1 MDDNFTMKSSR
12 NKVSPEDGKSEVY
25 TIYNSSLEEVRD
37 MDRALCQEDDKSVN
51 NNNIEKERGEEREV
65 NLQRVQIFDI
75 LEMEKRGMRGLFQI
89 NPVTKT
95 GQRLYMVHMLLLP
108 FLPIT
113 ALIIQ
118 NSTTL
123 NELLQYQTEVQR
135 IGDKVETATFL
146 ERFIT
151 NMQRERSEVAFHIF
165 TNGTQTLGLNL
176 TDRFKITDEAFEK
189 MTWPN
194 IKQSEN
200 TEMFKSKLRYQVSFQ
215 LVQFY
220 ISYLNIDII
229 DKTRGL

>member
-1 MDDNFTMKSSR
+1 
-12 NKVSPEDGKSEVY
+12 
-25 TIYNSSLEEVRD
+25 
-37 MDRALCQEDDKSVN
+37 
-51 NNNIEKERGEEREV
+51 
-65 NLQRVQIFDI
+65 
-75 LEMEKRGMRGLFQI
+75 
-89 NPVTKT
+89 
-95 GQRLYMVHMLLLP
+95 MVHMLLLP

-135 IGDKVETATFL
+135 IGEKVKLNTLNFLLYKYRGRLHIQVETATYL

-176 TDRFKITDEAFEK
+176 TERFQITDEAFEK

-200 TEMFKSKLRYQVSFQ
+200 TEMFKSKLRYQVIK
-215 LVQFY
+215 LA
-220 ISYLNIDII
+220 DIYV
-229 DKTRGL
+229 

>member
-1 MDDNFTMKSSR
+1 
-12 NKVSPEDGKSEVY
+12 
-25 TIYNSSLEEVRD
+25 
-37 MDRALCQEDDKSVN
+37 
-51 NNNIEKERGEEREV
+51 
-65 NLQRVQIFDI
+65 
-75 LEMEKRGMRGLFQI
+75 
-89 NPVTKT
+89 
-95 GQRLYMVHMLLLP
+95 MVHMLLLP

-135 IGDKVETATFL
+135 IGEKVKLNTLNFLLYKYRGRLHIQVETATYL

-176 TDRFKITDEAFEK
+176 TERFQITDEAFEK

-200 TEMFKSKLRYQVSFQ
+200 TEMFKSKLRYQV
-215 LVQFY
+215 
-220 ISYLNIDII
+220 I
-229 DKTRGL
+229 K

>member
-1 MDDNFTMKSSR
+1 
-12 NKVSPEDGKSEVY
+12 
-25 TIYNSSLEEVRD
+25 
-37 MDRALCQEDDKSVN
+37 
-51 NNNIEKERGEEREV
+51 
-65 NLQRVQIFDI
+65 
-75 LEMEKRGMRGLFQI
+75 
-89 NPVTKT
+89 
-95 GQRLYMVHMLLLP
+95 MLLLP

-194 IKQSEN
+194 IKQSES
-200 TEMFKSKLRYQVSFQ
+200 TEMFKSKLRYQVLGHS
-215 LVQFY
+215 LPVHLNL
-220 ISYLNIDII
+220 ISRLIVTMII
-229 DKTRGL
+229 LRRFKEDTMKI

>member
-1 MDDNFTMKSSR
+1 
-12 NKVSPEDGKSEVY
+12 
-25 TIYNSSLEEVRD
+25 
-37 MDRALCQEDDKSVN
+37 
-51 NNNIEKERGEEREV
+51 
-65 NLQRVQIFDI
+65 
-75 LEMEKRGMRGLFQI
+75 
-89 NPVTKT
+89 
-95 GQRLYMVHMLLLP
+95 MLLLP

-176 TDRFKITDEAFEK
+176 TERFKITDEGKF
-189 MTWPN
+189 
-194 IKQSEN
+194 S
-200 TEMFKSKLRYQVSFQ
+200 
-215 LVQFY
+215 
-220 ISYLNIDII
+220 
-229 DKTRGL
+229 

>member
-1 MDDNFTMKSSR
+1 
-12 NKVSPEDGKSEVY
+12 
-25 TIYNSSLEEVRD
+25 
-37 MDRALCQEDDKSVN
+37 
-51 NNNIEKERGEEREV
+51 
-65 NLQRVQIFDI
+65 
-75 LEMEKRGMRGLFQI
+75 
-89 NPVTKT
+89 
-95 GQRLYMVHMLLLP
+95 MVHMLLLP

-135 IGDKVETATFL
+135 IGEKVKLNILNFLLYKCKGRLHIQVETATYL

-176 TDRFKITDEAFEK
+176 TERFQITDEAFEK

-200 TEMFKSKLRYQVSFQ
+200 TEMFKSKLRYQV
-215 LVQFY
+215 
-220 ISYLNIDII
+220 I
-229 DKTRGL
+229 K

>member
-1 MDDNFTMKSSR
+1 
-12 NKVSPEDGKSEVY
+12 
-25 TIYNSSLEEVRD
+25 
-37 MDRALCQEDDKSVN
+37 
-51 NNNIEKERGEEREV
+51 
-65 NLQRVQIFDI
+65 
-75 LEMEKRGMRGLFQI
+75 
-89 NPVTKT
+89 
-95 GQRLYMVHMLLLP
+95 MVHMLLLP

-135 IGDKVETATFL
+135 IGEKVKLNILNFLLYKCKGRLHIQVETATYL

-176 TDRFKITDEAFEK
+176 TERFQITDEAFEK

-200 TEMFKSKLRYQVSFQ
+200 TEMFKSKLRYQVIK
-215 LVQFY
+215 LA
-220 ISYLNIDII
+220 DIYV
-229 DKTRGL
+229 

>member
-1 MDDNFTMKSSR
+1 
-12 NKVSPEDGKSEVY
+12 
-25 TIYNSSLEEVRD
+25 
-37 MDRALCQEDDKSVN
+37 
-51 NNNIEKERGEEREV
+51 
-65 NLQRVQIFDI
+65 
-75 LEMEKRGMRGLFQI
+75 
-89 NPVTKT
+89 
-95 GQRLYMVHMLLLP
+95 MLLLP

-176 TDRFKITDEAFEK
+176 TERFKITDEGEK
-189 MTWPN
+189 GFYPKTN
-194 IKQSEN
+194 QLS
-200 TEMFKSKLRYQVSFQ
+200 LLQYQH
-215 LVQFY
+215 L
-220 ISYLNIDII
+220 
-229 DKTRGL
+229 KR

>member
-1 MDDNFTMKSSR
+1 
-12 NKVSPEDGKSEVY
+12 
-25 TIYNSSLEEVRD
+25 
-37 MDRALCQEDDKSVN
+37 
-51 NNNIEKERGEEREV
+51 
-65 NLQRVQIFDI
+65 
-75 LEMEKRGMRGLFQI
+75 MEKRGLGGLFQI

-176 TDRFKITDEAFEK
+176 TERFKITDEGECFIRSYF
-189 MTWPN
+189 TCF
-194 IKQSEN
+194 II
-200 TEMFKSKLRYQVSFQ
+200 LCSF
-215 LVQFY
+215 
-220 ISYLNIDII
+220 
-229 DKTRGL
+229 